1 MFKIP
6 SFWKKKSIISFFL
19 LPFSFFYYLGYLT
32 YRFSKKEVEI
42 GKPVLCVGNLVIG
55 GAGKTPLV
63 IRIRQLLSRD
73 YSKIFVLTRGYLG
86 KNKGPLIVKKTMHFQ
101 DVGDESL
108 IHANFGSTCVSKNKV
123 EGAKLCKKN
132 GADLIILD
140 DGLQSINVKKKCHY
154 WLLILFTELKID
166 LYFPLV
172 R

>member
-6 SFWKKKSIISFFL
+6 SFWKKKSIISFSL

-32 YRFSKKEVEI
+32 YRLSKKEVEI
-42 GKPVLCVGNLVIG
+42 DKPVLCVGNLVIG

-108 IHANFGSTCVSKNKV
+108 I
-123 EGAKLCKKN
+123 L
-132 GADLIILD
+132 
-140 DGLQSINVKKKCHY
+140 
-154 WLLILFTELKID
+154 
-166 LYFPLV
+166 
-172 R
+172 